1 MRLNNGGTIDYGFGW
16 VLQNSPEKG
25 RIVSHDGGWPGYS
38 TAMIR
43 YIDHR
48 KTLIYL
54 SNKEEEA
61 KYEQAILKAAEH
73 ILFGQPYEIQ
83 NVLLI
88 KRKKQLNRRY
98 TPAMLAA
105 TRFRMGRLHG

>member
-1 MRLNNGGTIDYGFGW
+1 
-16 VLQNSPEKG
+16 
-25 RIVSHDGGWPGYS
+25 
-38 TAMIR
+38 MIR

-73 ILFGQPYEIQ
+73 ILFGQPYEIPERPAD
-83 NVLLI
+83 
-88 KRKKQLNRRY
+88 KKKKQLNRRY

>member
-1 MRLNNGGTIDYGFGW
+1 
-16 VLQNSPEKG
+16 
-25 RIVSHDGGWPGYS
+25 
-38 TAMIR
+38 MIR

-88 KRKKQLNRRY
+88 KEKSN
-98 TPAMLAA
+98 
-105 TRFRMGRLHG
+105 